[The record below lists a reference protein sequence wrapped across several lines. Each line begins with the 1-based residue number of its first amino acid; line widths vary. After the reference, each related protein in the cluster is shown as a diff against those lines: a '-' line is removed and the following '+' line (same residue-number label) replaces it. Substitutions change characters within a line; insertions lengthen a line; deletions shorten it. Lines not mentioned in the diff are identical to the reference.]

1 MKRFCKFLAAC
12 LLLGAWIAPGYAL
25 TEERAGELYN
35 QAKRGDAQALK
46 ALEQAAAQGLAMAQL
61 RVGAMYHHGEGVPQD
76 YAQARQ
82 WYEKAAAQGHAIAQF
97 NLGAMYYN
105 GDGVQQDKRA
115 AKAWYGKACDAG
127 YQDGC
132 DASRELNEA
141 GF

>member
-82 WYEKAAAQGHAIAQF
+82 WYEKAAAQGFAMAQY
-97 NLGAMYYN
+97 NLGVLYES
-105 GDGVQQDKRA
+105 GQGVQQDKQA
-115 AKAWYGKACDAG
+115 AKEWFGKACDARV
-127 YQDGC
+127 QLGC
-132 DASRELNEA
+132 DKYRKLNEA
-141 GF
+141 GV